1 MGWQAI
7 WHKKRSLG
15 ALQPIRDPNQQ
26 HQHSK
31 IQCVRVQEVFG
42 GIAPPHCLRIFREE
56 SRSHPLAQ
64 FSLNAAANSGLP
76 ACAPKKPVAST
87 ANLRFVV
94 S

>member
-1 MGWQAI
+1 MENAL
-7 WHKKRSLG
+7 HARSSKVVIHTISINIQKSSVSVCRKWLG
-15 ALQPIRDPNQQ
+15 
-26 HQHSK
+26 
-31 IQCVRVQEVFG
+31 
-42 GIAPPHCLRIFREE
+42 EE

-64 FSLNAAANSGLP
+64 FSPNAAANSGLP